1 MLLWKVITGLNSGSP
16 LLSLIII
23 IKFVLIVKKKLV
35 QPRVCWQVEIF
46 TLFPKEKISDMHLL
60 RYANSILL
68 ATKNA

>member
-1 MLLWKVITGLNSGSP
+1 MEGYHRL
-16 LLSLIII
+16 
-23 IKFVLIVKKKLV
+23 KFRLTLAKPDYYYKICSYCEKKLV